1 MTQGKGGSGLA
12 ASRSGSSAAAQPAS
26 RVMPSP
32 FYVGSPLATTV
43 SFAISERDIPEHV
56 LRDGERWLGR
66 FILPPFQRPP
76 VWTREQQIK
85 LIESVW
91 LELPIGVFIYN
102 QPSNMSHPTD
112 QWLIDGQQRITAL
125 LAYVADEFPVFGY
138 RYSEITEID
147 RRMFQCKHFPCVQ
160 LAMTD
165 AAAMED
171 IYMRLAYGGT
181 PHEPLADRNDSEDR
195 TEAEGEAHIPPPPK
209 E

>member
-1 MTQGKGGSGLA
+1 MTKGGSGPSDL
-12 ASRSGSSAAAQPAS
+12 SLRSSQAAA

-43 SFAISERDIPEHV
+43 SFAISERDMPDHV

-76 VWTREQQIK
+76 VWTREQQVK

-102 QPSNMSHPTD
+102 QTHGHHHTD

-125 LAYVADEFPVFGY
+125 LAYVANEFPVFGY
-138 RYSEITEID
+138 RYSEITDID
-147 RRMFQCKHFPCVQ
+147 RRVFQCKHFPCVQ

-195 TEAEGEAHIPPPPK
+195 TEPPTD
-209 E
+209 